1 MSTIREK
8 FVPRHFRLGAS
19 ELPSFKSTRS
29 IPVEV
34 PITDDDGNVIGV
46 QTMYK
51 SVPASDE
58 MSKFRV
64 GQFKLEKLL
73 EAGVPLEIVN
83 VNRSSMWQMDKLVD
97 AMQNVEYLEK
107 VKSVLE
113 RQKEERDL
121 LFPQSVNDQSDNV
134 NVES

>member
-1 MSTIREK
+1 M
-8 FVPRHFRLGAS
+8 
-19 ELPSFKSTRS
+19 PSFKSTRS